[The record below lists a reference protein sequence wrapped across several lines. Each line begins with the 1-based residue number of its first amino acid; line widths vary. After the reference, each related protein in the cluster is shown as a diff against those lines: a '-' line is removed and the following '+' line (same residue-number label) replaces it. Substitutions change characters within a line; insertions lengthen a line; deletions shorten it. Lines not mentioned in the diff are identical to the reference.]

1 MSIPSKSFFLTPRRW
16 CRFHFSCYMTLYM
29 FKLTLP
35 SLYQM
40 THSNLYY
47 QPASSII
54 YCSTSVHVTH
64 KFICIDF
71 IFSSRTLIASVVP
84 DTHTGEPEIYK
95 HSVDQS
101 LIPWIWI
108 LWSLNSAIL
117 LSTSYGLWH
126 IALRSNSRWDI
137 KGLVTIPDQM
147 QSHQRN
153 TICLIGAIYYE
164 TMLIVINYALLI
176 TDYLYWLHPILF
188 SIHA

>member
-1 MSIPSKSFFLTPRRW
+1 MFSTPQRW

-64 KFICIDF
+64 RFICIDF
-71 IFSSRTLIASVVP
+71 IFSSRTLITSLVP
-84 DTHTGEPEIYK
+84 VAHTGETVIYK
-95 HSVDQS
+95 LSVDLS

-108 LWSLNSAIL
+108 LWILNSAIL
-117 LSTSYGLWH
+117 LAISYGFLRQITLCSTSGWVM
-126 IALRSNSRWDI
+126 
-137 KGLVTIPDQM
+137 KGLVTVLDQTH
-147 QSHQRN
+147 SHQRN

-164 TMLIVINYALLI
+164 AMLIAINYALLI